1 MPAQLTTEVTPAE
14 PEASPLD
21 AVVETF
27 NVLNINPARQRAAPP
42 GTVRIYCIPHF
53 FYELCDAGTKF
64 YVVRVGR
71 KPGIY
76 NNW

>member
-1 MPAQLTTEVTPAE
+1 MPTQLTTEVSPAE

-21 AVVETF
+21 ALVETIE
-27 NVLNINPARQRAAPP
+27 VLNINPALQHAAPP

-53 FYELCDAGTKF
+53 FRKLCGANTKF
-64 YVVRVGR
+64 HVVRIGR
-71 KPGIY
+71 KPGVY